1 MTTHDKQR
9 QRFEE
14 LVSQRRRELG
24 HEPPREDVRA
34 ILNQI
39 DRERRAKLEAMLTN
53 ADAELDANDLAI
65 LDAMGDDTDEPAVD
79 EPTVDEPDE
88 GPS

>member
-9 QRFEE
+9 QRFEQ

-39 DRERRAKLEAMLTN
+39 DRERRAKLEAMLAN
-53 ADAELDANDLAI
+53 ADTELSADDLAI
-65 LDAMGDDTDEPAVD
+65 LDAMGDGNDEPADVD
-79 EPTVDEPDE
+79 A
-88 GPS
+88 